1 VPSVG
6 WLNSRHTHHVL
17 PPGEQRRYSRLQTM
31 RGAKL
36 IEPVLIALPLSGL
49 KKFLNG
55 RSGKQVSK

>member
-1 VPSVG
+1 
-6 WLNSRHTHHVL
+6 
-17 PPGEQRRYSRLQTM
+17 M